1 MNEPASKSYS
11 MDPTLWLYTSLT
23 SGSSHIITATSRME
37 TILKANR
44 IPFRALD
51 LATDEK
57 ARMLWGRRAGKDES
71 GRQRKIPGLV
81 QMGMVIGDIVD
92 VEDWNEY
99 GELKQH
105 IKIVPIPGAPVL
117 PIVNPTFAKNVKP
130 VMKPIQE
137 KILASPPTESQTSK
151 SELSSM
157 SLTLRQVGLEVA
169 QKAKSRK
176 QEPTTT
182 FDGVGEAENRNE
194 DHTVIKPVM
203 KSEVELEPR
212 KESEAESKPRLEE
225 TQSTELK
232 SILNPL
238 DIPEPLKTEGSVP
251 GIDSNPKPQGTK
263 EPDSEIKYK
272 SKSLEIEEPKTDLDL
287 TPNPLNLRGSVS
299 NFISEPSDSQSP
311 PKKSEP
317 ELDHNHLK
325 TEETNSELMLKP
337 NPLKTREPEQNLT
350 SDSSQIPEI
359 SKSKAKK
366 TTKKL
371 GVLLPNEDALR
382 NFDIHTS
389 PMDTLSS
396 AQTHS
401 SIPWNKPIN
410 SAHSPRYSIDR
421 LEAMIKSPRHPI
433 DRLESI
439 QSPNSTAWKPV
450 SLDQALTEVVSAEK
464 LSRVA
469 SETLR
474 LPRDE

>member
-105 IKIVPIPGAPVL
+105 IKIVPIPGVPVL
-117 PIVNPTFAKNVKP
+117 PIVNPTFAKHVKP

-137 KILASPPTESQTSK
+137 KILASPSTESQTSK
-151 SELSSM
+151 SELSM
-157 SLTLRQVGLEVA
+157 NLTLRQVGLEVA
-169 QKAKSRK
+169 QKAKGRK

-182 FDGVGEAENRNE
+182 FDGVGEAENKKE
-194 DHTVIKPVM
+194 DNTVTKPIM
-203 KSEVELEPR
+203 QSGVELEPR
-212 KESEAESKPRLEE
+212 KESEAESEPRLVE
-225 TQSTELK
+225 TQPTELK
-232 SILNPL
+232 PISNPL
-238 DIPEPLKTEGSVP
+238 DIPKPLKTEEPVP
-251 GIDSNPKPQGTK
+251 GINSSPKSLETK

-272 SKSLEIEEPKTDLDL
+272 SKSLEIEELNNNLDL
-287 TPNPLNLRGSVS
+287 TPNPLNLRGSELK
-299 NFISEPSDSQSP
+299 FISEPSDSQIP
-311 PKKSEP
+311 PKKLEP
-317 ELDHNHLK
+317 ELDLNHLK

-337 NPLKTREPEQNLT
+337 NPLKIRGTEQNLT
-350 SDSSQIPEI
+350 SEPSQIPEI
-359 SKSKAKK
+359 SKLKAKK

-371 GVLLPNEDALR
+371 GVLLPSEDALR

-389 PMDTLSS
+389 TMDTLSS
-396 AQTHS
+396 AQSHS
-401 SIPWNKPIN
+401 SISWNNPIN
-410 SAHSPRYSIDR
+410 NAHSPRYSIDR

-433 DRLESI
+433 DRLESR

-464 LSRVA
+464 LKKVA

-474 LPRDE
+474 LSSDE